1 MTTPRLVSTFGK
13 DAGDPPGAEVRPAAD
28 ARTGA
33 DVQEVAKRAAAEFA
47 VHAGGASRDTIGA
60 VGIARALGVS
70 EALVR
75 KWLDDLQ
82 HFPAWALVK
91 LREVAPEFVAA
102 LDARLAAT
110 APLVQRS
117 LVQRSLEARLRRAT
131 VAVGDTA
138 QALDRALADG
148 VVDVAEARGIA
159 KESRRGAREFLAL
172 ADAADAIAE
181 SAT

>member
-1 MTTPRLVSTFGK
+1 MTTPRLVSSCGK
-13 DAGDPPGAEVRPAAD
+13 DAGDPP
-28 ARTGA
+28 GA

-82 HFPAWALVK
+82 HFPAWALVR

-117 LVQRSLEARLRRAT
+117 VESQLLHVT
-131 VAVGDTA
+131 VALGETA
-138 QALDRALADG
+138 HALEQSRADG
-148 VVDVAEARGIA
+148 VIDRAEARNLSRAYGRIA
-159 KESRRGAREFLAL
+159 RNAL
-172 ADAADAIAE
+172 AGQLAADAIAE
-181 SAT
+181 AQP